1 MTTSAPAIKKYLS
14 APVRQV
20 NFPPADVEYW
30 NTADGGLVVR
40 PRFPL
45 GPYAAKLTE
54 RLDHWAVHA
63 PDRLFLAERPAGR
76 ESPGEWRTIT
86 YAQMRASARNLAQAL
101 LQRPLSAQRPI
112 AILSGND
119 IQHAVLALGAMYA
132 GIPFAPISPAYSL
145 VSSDFGKLRLIF
157 DILTPGLV
165 FVSAGAPFR
174 GALEAVL
181 PRDAELVVSG
191 DPAGLP
197 RSMYATDFSAL
208 ETTAANQAVDL
219 AHAAVGPDTIAKFL
233 FTSGST
239 GTPKGVINT
248 QRMLCSNQQMIRTM
262 LPFVVDEPPVLCDW
276 LPWNHTFAGNHDFG
290 LVLYNGGSYYIDD
303 GRPVSGAIQATIRNL
318 DDVQPNI
325 FLNVPRGFEMVL
337 PFLRERRDFR
347 DRFFRRLRLM
357 YYAGA
362 GLSQPVWDELQELAV
377 ESCGERILMYAGLG
391 STETGPA
398 AMFPYWEEDRA
409 GHVGLPAPG
418 VELKL
423 VKAGE
428 KTEARLRS
436 PSVTPGYWRQPELT
450 RAAFDEDGFYCLGD
464 ALAFADPADPG
475 KGFIFDGRIAEDF
488 KLATGTWVSV
498 GPLRAKFLAHC
509 APYLRDIVFAGHD
522 GDYVAAL
529 LFPNVEA
536 CRALVA
542 GGSDAEVVRHER
554 VRARFTRLLRELA
567 EAGTGSSNRVLRALL
582 MEEPPSIDRHEVTDK
597 GSFNQRAVLTH
608 RAALVREL
616 YLAEPSARTIVI

>member
-1 MTTSAPAIKKYLS
+1 MTSAPTTHKHLS

-20 NFPPADVEYW
+20 GFPPSDVDCW
-30 NTADGGLVVR
+30 NSSDGALVVR
-40 PRFPL
+40 PKHAL
-45 GPYAAKLTE
+45 GPYPDKLTE
-54 RLDHWAVHA
+54 RLDHWAAHA
-63 PDRLFLAERPAGR
+63 PDRVFLAERSKSTQPDHG
-76 ESPGEWRTIT
+76 SEWRTLT
-86 YAQMRASARNLAQAL
+86 YAQMRARARNVAEAL
-101 LQRPLSAQRPI
+101 LHRPLSAERPI

-119 IQHAVLALGAMYA
+119 LEHAALGLGAMYA

-145 VSSDFGKLRLIF
+145 VSSDFGKLHLIF

-165 FVSAGAPFR
+165 FVSEGAPFR
-174 GALEAVL
+174 KAIEKVL
-181 PRDAELVVSG
+181 PPDAELVISG
-191 DPAGLP
+191 DLGGL
-197 RSMYATDFSAL
+197 RATPFSTL
-208 ETTAANQAVDL
+208 ENCAATEAVDR

-248 QRMLCSNQQMIRTM
+248 QRMLCSNQEIVRTM
-262 LPFVVDEPPVLCDW
+262 LPFVADDPPVLCDW

-290 LVLYNGGSYYIDD
+290 LVLYNGGSYYIDE
-303 GRPVSGAIQATIRNL
+303 GRPVAGAIEATIRNL

-337 PFLRERRDFR
+337 PYLRERREFR
-347 DRFFRRLRLM
+347 DRFFRKLRLM

-362 GLSQPVWDELQELAV
+362 GLSQPVWDELRELAV
-377 ESCGERILMYAGLG
+377 ESCGERIVMLTGLG

-398 AMFPYWEEDRA
+398 ALFPYWEEDRA

-436 PSVTPGYWRQPELT
+436 PSVTPGYWRQPDLT
-450 RAAFDEDGFYCLGD
+450 RAVFDEEGFYCLGD
-464 ALAFADPADPG
+464 ALQFVDSNDPG
-475 KGFIFDGRIAEDF
+475 KGFVFDGRIAEDF

-498 GPLRAKFLAHC
+498 GPMRAKFLAHC

-529 LFPNVEA
+529 IFPNVEA
-536 CRALVA
+536 CRALLP
-542 GGSDAEVVRHER
+542 GGSDAEIVRSER
-554 VRARFTRLLRELA
+554 VRARFTKLLQELA
-567 EAGTGSSNRVLRALL
+567 KTSTGSSSRVVRAML
-582 MEEPPSIDRHEVTDK
+582 MEEPPSIDKHEVTDK
-597 GSFNQRAVLTH
+597 GSFNQGAVLRN
-608 RAALVREL
+608 RAALVKEL
-616 YLAEPSARTIVI
+616 YTPEPSPRTIVI

>member
-1 MTTSAPAIKKYLS
+1 MTSAPVHKRYLS
-14 APVRQV
+14 APVRRV
-20 NFPPADVEYW
+20 DFPPADVETW
-30 NTADGGLVVR
+30 NTSDGGLVVR
-40 PRFPL
+40 PKHPL
-45 GPYAAKLTE
+45 GPYPDKLTE
-54 RLDHWAVHA
+54 RLDHWAAHA
-63 PDRLFLAERPAGR
+63 ADRVFLAERDPNGA
-76 ESPGEWRTIT
+76 WRTAT
-86 YAQMRASARNLAQAL
+86 YAQMRASARSVAQAL
-101 LQRPLSAQRPI
+101 LERPLSAERPI

-119 IQHAVLALGAMYA
+119 IEHAALGLGAMYA

-174 GALEAVL
+174 KAIEKVL
-181 PRDAELVVSG
+181 PSDAELVISG
-191 DPAGLP
+191 DPGGQRATSFSVLEK
-197 RSMYATDFSAL
+197 RAATD
-208 ETTAANQAVDL
+208 AVDR

-248 QRMLCSNQQMIRTM
+248 QRMLCSNQEIVRTM
-262 LPFVVDEPPVLCDW
+262 LPFVVDDPPVLCDW

-303 GRPVSGAIQATIRNL
+303 GRPVGGAIEATIRNL
-318 DDVQPNI
+318 DEVQPNI

-337 PFLRERRDFR
+337 PFLREHREFR
-347 DRFFRRLRLM
+347 DRFFQKLRLM

-377 ESCGERILMYAGLG
+377 ESCGERILMYTGLG

-423 VKAGE
+423 VKAGQ
-428 KTEARLRS
+428 KTEARLRG
-436 PSVTPGYWRQPELT
+436 PSITPGYWRQPELT
-450 RAAFDEDGFYCLGD
+450 RAVFDAEGFYCLGD
-464 ALAFADPADPG
+464 ALQFVDPSDAG

-509 APYLRDIVFAGHD
+509 APYLRDVVFAGHD

-529 LFPNVEA
+529 IFPNLEA
-536 CRALVA
+536 CRALVV
-542 GGSDAEVVRHER
+542 GGSDQEVVASER
-554 VRARFTRLLRELA
+554 VRARFTKLLKELA
-567 EAGTGSSNRVLRALL
+567 ASSTGSSNRVMRAML
-582 MEEPPSIDRHEVTDK
+582 MEEPPSIDKHEVTDK
-597 GSFNQRAVLTH
+597 GSFNQGAVLRN
-608 RAALVREL
+608 RAPLVREL
-616 YLAEPSARTIVI
+616 YSPEPSAQVIVI

>member
-1 MTTSAPAIKKYLS
+1 MTSAPVTKRYLS

-20 NFPPADVEYW
+20 GFPPAGVESSYR
-30 NTADGGLVVR
+30 ADGSLVVR
-40 PRFPL
+40 PLHPL
-45 GPYAAKLTE
+45 GPYPDKLTE
-54 RLDHWAVHA
+54 RLDHWAAHA
-63 PDRLFLAERPAGR
+63 PDRVFLAERDRSGA
-76 ESPGEWRTIT
+76 WRTAT
-86 YAQMRASARNLAQAL
+86 YAQMRASARNVAQAL
-101 LQRPLSAQRPI
+101 LDRPLSAERPI

-119 IQHAVLALGAMYA
+119 LEHAALGLGAMYA

-145 VSSDFGKLRLIF
+145 VSTDFGKLRLIF
-157 DILTPGLV
+157 EILTPGLV

-174 GALEAVL
+174 KAIEAML
-181 PRDAELVVSG
+181 PPNAELVISG

-197 RSMYATDFSAL
+197 ATPFSTL
-208 ETTAANQAVDL
+208 ETTTATSAVDR
-219 AHAAVGPDTIAKFL
+219 AHAAVTPDTIAKFL

-248 QRMLCSNQQMIRTM
+248 QRMLCSNQEIVRTM
-262 LPFVVDEPPVLCDW
+262 LPFVADDPPVLCDW

-303 GRPVSGAIQATIRNL
+303 GRPVAGAIDATIRNL

-325 FLNVPRGFEMVL
+325 YLNVPRGFEMVL
-337 PFLRERRDFR
+337 PFLRDRPDFR
-347 DRFFRRLRLM
+347 DRFFRKLRLM

-377 ESCGERILMYAGLG
+377 ESCGERILMFTGLG

-423 VKAGE
+423 VKAGQ

-436 PSVTPGYWRQPELT
+436 PSITPGYWRQPDLT
-450 RAAFDEDGFYCLGD
+450 RAVFDEEGFYCLGD
-464 ALAFADPADPG
+464 ALLFVDPTDPG

-498 GPLRAKFLAHC
+498 GPMRSKFLSHC

-522 GDYVAAL
+522 GDYVTAL
-529 LFPNVEA
+529 IFPNVEA
-536 CRALVA
+536 CRTLSPQLP
-542 GGSDAEVVRHER
+542 SDASDADVARSEQVRSKFR
-554 VRARFTRLLRELA
+554 KLLQELSKIS
-567 EAGTGSSNRVLRALL
+567 TGSSNRVARALL
-582 MEEPPSIDRHEVTDK
+582 MEEPPSIDKHEVTDK
-597 GSFNQRAVLTH
+597 GSFNQRAVLH
-608 RAALVREL
+608 NRAELVDEL
-616 YLAEPSARTIVI
+616 YAPQPSQRTIVIDKS

>member
-1 MTTSAPAIKKYLS
+1 MTSAPITKRYLS

-20 NFPPADVEYW
+20 RFPPADVEC
-30 NTADGGLVVR
+30 TTRPDGSLVVR
-40 PRFPL
+40 PLHPL
-45 GPYAAKLTE
+45 GPYPDKLTE
-54 RLDHWAVHA
+54 RLDHWAMHA
-63 PDRLFLAERPAGR
+63 PDRIFLAERDR
-76 ESPGEWRTIT
+76 DGEWRTAT
-86 YAQMRASARNLAQAL
+86 YAQIRASARSVAQAL
-101 LQRPLSAQRPI
+101 LGRPLSADRPI

-119 IQHAVLALGAMYA
+119 IEHAALALGSMYA
-132 GIPFAPISPAYSL
+132 GIPFAAISPAYSL

-165 FVSAGAPFR
+165 FVSVGAPFR
-174 GALEAVL
+174 RALHALL
-181 PRDAELVVSG
+181 PPDAELVISG
-191 DPAGLP
+191 DPGEFQK
-197 RSMYATDFSAL
+197 ATPFLAL
-208 ETTAANQAVDL
+208 ESTTATSAVDQ
-219 AHAAVGPDTIAKFL
+219 AHANVGLDTIAKFL

-248 QRMLCSNQQMIRTM
+248 QRMLCSNQEIVRTM
-262 LPFVVDEPPVLCDW
+262 LPFVADDPPVLCDW

-303 GRPVSGAIQATIRNL
+303 GRPVANGIHATIRNL
-318 DDVQPNI
+318 DDVQPTI

-337 PFLRERRDFR
+337 PFLRERREFR
-347 DRFFRRLRLM
+347 DRFFHRLRLM

-362 GLSQPVWDELQELAV
+362 GLSQPVWDELQDLAV
-377 ESCGERILMYAGLG
+377 ESCGERILMYTGLG

-398 AMFPYWEEDRA
+398 ALFPYWEEDRA

-436 PSVTPGYWRQPELT
+436 PSITPGYWREAELT
-450 RAAFDEDGFYCLGD
+450 SAAFDQEGFYCLGD
-464 ALAFADPADPG
+464 ALKFVDPDDPG

-498 GPLRAKFLAHC
+498 GPLRAKFLAAC

-522 GDYVAAL
+522 GPYVAAL
-529 LFPNVEA
+529 IFPNVEA
-536 CRALVA
+536 CRALCPEVPT
-542 GGSDAEVVRHER
+542 GGSDADVVRDER
-554 VRARFTRLLRELA
+554 VRA
-567 EAGTGSSNRVLRALL
+567 
-582 MEEPPSIDRHEVTDK
+582 K
-597 GSFNQRAVLTH
+597 
-608 RAALVREL
+608 
-616 YLAEPSARTIVI
+616 

>member
-1 MTTSAPAIKKYLS
+1 MISAPANKRYLS

-20 NFPPADVEYW
+20 RFPPSDVECS
-30 NTADGGLVVR
+30 NRPDGSLVVR
-40 PRFPL
+40 PLHPL
-45 GPYAAKLTE
+45 GPYPDKLTE
-54 RLDHWAVHA
+54 RLDHWAAHT
-63 PDRLFLAERPAGR
+63 PDRVFLAERDRNGA
-76 ESPGEWRTIT
+76 WRTAT
-86 YAQMRASARNLAQAL
+86 YAQMRASARNVAQSL
-101 LQRPLSAQRPI
+101 LDRPLSADRPI

-119 IQHAVLALGAMYA
+119 IEHAALGLGAMYA

-145 VSSDFGKLRLIF
+145 VSSDFGKLRMIF

-174 GALEAVL
+174 KALEAML
-181 PRDAELVVSG
+181 PPDAELVISG
-191 DPAGLP
+191 DPAGLH
-197 RSMYATDFSAL
+197 ATPFSVL
-208 ETTAANQAVDL
+208 ETTAAGSAVDK
-219 AHAAVGPDTIAKFL
+219 AHAVVGPDTIAKFL

-248 QRMLCSNQQMIRTM
+248 QRMLCSNQEIVRTM
-262 LPFVVDEPPVLCDW
+262 LPFVVDDPPILCDW

-303 GRPVSGAIQATIRNL
+303 GRPVAGAIDATIRNL
-318 DDVQPNI
+318 DDVQPTI

-337 PFLRERRDFR
+337 PFLRERREFR
-347 DRFFRRLRLM
+347 DRFFKKLRLM

-377 ESCGERILMYAGLG
+377 ESCGERILMYTGLG

-423 VKAGE
+423 VKAGQ
-428 KTEARLRS
+428 KTEARLRG
-436 PSVTPGYWRQPELT
+436 PSITPGYWRQPDLT
-450 RAAFDEDGFYCLGD
+450 RAVFDDEGFYCLGD
-464 ALAFADPADPG
+464 ALLAVDPKDPG

-522 GDYVAAL
+522 GPYVAAL
-529 LFPNVEA
+529 VFPNVEA
-536 CRALVA
+536 CRALCPELPINASDPDVA
-542 GGSDAEVVRHER
+542 SNER
-554 VRARFTRLLRELA
+554 VRTKFRQLLQELA
-567 EAGTGSSNRVLRALL
+567 KTGTGSASRVIRAML
-582 MEEPPSIDRHEVTDK
+582 MEQPPSIDKHEVTDK
-597 GSFNQRAVLTH
+597 GSFNQRAVLGN
-608 RAALVREL
+608 RAALVDEL
-616 YLAEPSARTIVI
+616 YAPEPSDRTIVI

>member
-1 MTTSAPAIKKYLS
+1 MISAPTNKRYLS
-14 APVRQV
+14 APVREV
-20 NFPPADVEYW
+20 RFPPADIECS
-30 NTADGGLVVR
+30 NGSGGSLVVR
-40 PRFPL
+40 PKFPL
-45 GPYAAKLTE
+45 GPYPDKLTE
-54 RLDHWAVHA
+54 RLDHWASET
-63 PDRLFLAERPAGR
+63 PDRVFLAERGR
-76 ESPGEWRTIT
+76 HGEWRTAT
-86 YAQMRASARNLAQAL
+86 YAQMRESARNVAQAL
-101 LQRPLSAQRPI
+101 LSRPLSSERPI

-119 IQHAVLALGAMYA
+119 LEHAVLGLAAMYA

-157 DILTPGLV
+157 NILTPGLV

-174 GALEAVL
+174 RALEAVM
-181 PRDAELVVSG
+181 PPDAELVING
-191 DPAGLP
+191 DPGGLP
-197 RSMYATDFSAL
+197 ATTFSMLEANGATS
-208 ETTAANQAVDL
+208 AVDR

-248 QRMLCSNQQMIRTM
+248 QRMLCSNQEIVRTM
-262 LPFVVDEPPVLCDW
+262 LPFVVDDPPILCDW

-290 LVLYNGGSYYIDD
+290 LVLYNGGSYYIDE
-303 GRPVSGAIQATIRNL
+303 GRPAASGIDATIRNL
-318 DDVQPNI
+318 EDVQPNI

-377 ESCGERILMYAGLG
+377 EACGERILMYTGLG

-428 KTEARLRS
+428 KMEARLRG
-436 PSVTPGYWRQPELT
+436 PSITPGYWRQPELT
-450 RAAFDEDGFYCLGD
+450 RAVFDDEGFYCLGD
-464 ALAFADPADPG
+464 ALLFVDSSDPA

-529 LFPNVEA
+529 VFPNVEA
-536 CRALVA
+536 CRTLVA
-542 GGSDAEVVRHER
+542 GGSDAEVVRSER
-554 VRARFTRLLRELA
+554 VRAKFIQLLQELA
-567 EAGTGSSNRVLRALL
+567 QTGTGSSNRVGRALL
-582 MEEPPSIDRHEVTDK
+582 MEEPPSIDKHEVTDK
-597 GSFNQRAVLTH
+597 GSFNQRAVLSN
-608 RAALVREL
+608 RAALVEEL
-616 YLAEPSARTIVI
+616 YAPQPSARVIVIEK

>member
-1 MTTSAPAIKKYLS
+1 MTSAPTRKSHLS
-14 APVRQV
+14 APVRPV
-20 NFPPADVEYW
+20 GFPPADVESW
-30 NTADGGLVVR
+30 NTSDGGLVVR
-40 PRFPL
+40 PKHPL
-45 GPYAAKLTE
+45 GPYPGKLTE
-54 RLDHWAVHA
+54 RLDHWATHA
-63 PDRLFLAERPAGR
+63 PDRVFLAERDKK
-76 ESPGEWRTIT
+76 GEWRKAT
-86 YAQMRASARNLAQAL
+86 YAQMRASARNVAEAL
-101 LQRPLSAQRPI
+101 LQRSLSVDRPI

-119 IQHAVLALGAMYA
+119 MEHATLALAAMYA

-174 GALEAVL
+174 NAIEKVL
-181 PRDAELVVSG
+181 PHDAELVISG
-191 DPAGLP
+191 DPGTLRGTP
-197 RSMYATDFSAL
+197 FSML
-208 ETTAANQAVDL
+208 ESRAATAAVDG
-219 AHAAVGPDTIAKFL
+219 AYAAVGPDTIAKFL

-248 QRMLCSNQQMIRTM
+248 QRMLCSNQEIVRTM
-262 LPFVVDEPPVLCDW
+262 LPFVADDPPVLCDW

-290 LVLYNGGSYYIDD
+290 LVLYNGGSYYIDE
-303 GRPVSGAIQATIRNL
+303 GRPVAGAIEATIRNL

-337 PFLRERRDFR
+337 PYLRERREFR
-347 DRFFRRLRLM
+347 HRFFQKLRLM

-362 GLSQPVWDELQELAV
+362 GLSQPVWDELRDLAV
-377 ESCGERILMYAGLG
+377 ESCGERIVMLTGLG

-398 AMFPYWEEDRA
+398 ALFPYWEEDRA

-423 VKAGE
+423 VKAGQ
-428 KTEARLRS
+428 KIEARLKS

-450 RAAFDEDGFYCLGD
+450 RATFDADGFYCLGD
-464 ALAFADPADPG
+464 ALQFVDPADPG

-522 GDYVAAL
+522 GEFVAAL
-529 LFPNVEA
+529 IFPNVEA
-536 CRALVA
+536 CRVLVT
-542 GGSDAEVVRHER
+542 GGSDAEVIRSER
-554 VRARFTRLLRELA
+554 IHSKFTKLLQELA
-567 EAGTGSSNRVLRALL
+567 KTSTGSSNRVMRALL
-582 MEEPPSIDRHEVTDK
+582 MEEPPSIDKHEVTDK
-597 GSFNQRAVLTH
+597 GSFNQAAVLRN
-608 RAALVREL
+608 RADLVKEL
-616 YLAEPSARTIVI
+616 YAPQPSARTIVI

>member
-1 MTTSAPAIKKYLS
+1 MTYLS

-20 NFPPADVEYW
+20 RFPPAAVETW
-30 NTADGGLVVR
+30 HTSDGGLVVR
-40 PRFPL
+40 PKHPL
-45 GPYAAKLTE
+45 GAYPDKLTE
-54 RLDHWAVHA
+54 RLDHWAAHA
-63 PDRLFLAERPAGR
+63 PDRVFLGERGR
-76 ESPGEWRTIT
+76 GGDWRTAT
-86 YAQMRASARNLAQAL
+86 YAQIRASARNIAQAL
-101 LQRPLSAQRPI
+101 LHRPLSVDRPI

-119 IQHAVLALGAMYA
+119 IQHATLGLGAMYA

-157 DILTPGLV
+157 EILTPGLV
-165 FVSAGAPFR
+165 FISAGAPFR
-174 GALEAVL
+174 KAVEAVL
-181 PRDAELVVSG
+181 QPDAELVIGG
-191 DPAGLP
+191 DPAGL
-197 RSMYATDFSAL
+197 SATPFSAL
-208 ETTAANQAVDL
+208 ETTPATSAVDR

-248 QRMLCSNQQMIRTM
+248 QRMLCSNQEIVRTM

-303 GRPVSGAIQATIRNL
+303 GRPVAGAIDATIRNL
-318 DDVQPNI
+318 NDVQPSI
-325 FLNVPRGFEMVL
+325 YLNVPRGFEMVL
-337 PFLRERRDFR
+337 PFLRERREFR
-347 DRFFRRLRLM
+347 DRFFEKLRLM

-377 ESCGERILMYAGLG
+377 ESCGQRILMFTGLG

-398 AMFPYWEEDRA
+398 ALFPYWEEDRA

-423 VKAGE
+423 VPAGE
-428 KTEARLRS
+428 KTEARLRG
-436 PSVTPGYWRQPELT
+436 PSITPGYWRQPELT
-450 RAAFDEDGFYCLGD
+450 RAAFDDEGFYCLGD
-464 ALAFADPADPG
+464 ALQFVDPCDPG

-509 APYLRDIVFAGHD
+509 APYLRDIVFAGRD

-529 LFPNVEA
+529 IFPNVEA
-536 CRALVA
+536 CRALA
-542 GGSDAEVVRHER
+542 PGGSDREVVRHER
-554 VRARFTRLLRELA
+554 VRAKFTKLLQELA
-567 EAGTGSSNRVLRALL
+567 QAGTGSSNRVVRALL
-582 MEEPPSIDRHEVTDK
+582 MEDPPSIDAHEVTDK
-597 GSFNQRAVLTH
+597 GSFNQRAVLSN
-608 RAALVREL
+608 RAALVEEL
-616 YLAEPSARTIVI
+616 YAPQPSERTIVVTEPRPSLTEPRP

>member
-1 MTTSAPAIKKYLS
+1 MTSAPIPKRYLA

-20 NFPPADVEYW
+20 RFPPADVECS
-30 NTADGGLVVR
+30 TRPDGSLVLR
-40 PRFPL
+40 PLHPL
-45 GPYAAKLTE
+45 GPYPDKLTE
-54 RLDHWAVHA
+54 RLDHWAAHT
-63 PDRLFLAERPAGR
+63 PDRVFLAERDRNGQ
-76 ESPGEWRTIT
+76 WRTAT
-86 YAQMRASARNLAQAL
+86 YAQMRASARNVAQAL
-101 LQRPLSAQRPI
+101 LDRPLSAERPI

-119 IQHAVLALGAMYA
+119 IEHAALGLGAMYA
-132 GIPFAPISPAYSL
+132 GVPFAPISPAYSL

-165 FVSAGAPFR
+165 FASAGAPFR
-174 GALEAVL
+174 KALHAML
-181 PRDAELVVSG
+181 PPDAELVISG
-191 DPAGLP
+191 DPAGLH
-197 RSMYATDFSAL
+197 ATPFSVL
-208 ETTAANQAVDL
+208 ETTGATAAVDR

-248 QRMLCSNQQMIRTM
+248 QRMLCSNQEIVRTM
-262 LPFVVDEPPVLCDW
+262 LPFVVDDPPVLCDW

-303 GRPVSGAIQATIRNL
+303 GRPVAGAIDATIRNL

-325 FLNVPRGFEMVL
+325 YLNVPRGFEMIL
-337 PFLRERRDFR
+337 PFLRERREFR
-347 DRFFRRLRLM
+347 DRFFQKLRLM

-377 ESCGERILMYAGLG
+377 ESCGERILMFTGLG
-391 STETGPA
+391 STETGPS

-423 VKAGE
+423 VKAGQ

-436 PSVTPGYWRQPELT
+436 PSITPGYWRQPELT
-450 RAAFDEDGFYCLGD
+450 RAVFDEEGFYCLGD
-464 ALAFADPADPG
+464 ALLFVDPSDPG

-498 GPLRAKFLAHC
+498 GPMRAKFLGHC

-522 GDYVAAL
+522 GDYVTAL
-529 LFPNVEA
+529 IFPNVEA
-536 CRALVA
+536 CRALLP
-542 GGSDAEVVRHER
+542 GGSDAEIIRSQR
-554 VRARFTRLLRELA
+554 VRAKFTKLLQELA
-567 EAGTGSSNRVLRALL
+567 KTATGSSNRVVRAML
-582 MEEPPSIDRHEVTDK
+582 MEEPPSIDKHEVTDK
-597 GSFNQRAVLTH
+597 GSFNQRAVLSN
-608 RAALVREL
+608 RAALVEEL
-616 YLAEPSARTIVI
+616 YAPEPSARTIVI

>member
-1 MTTSAPAIKKYLS
+1 MTSAPTTKRYLS

-20 NFPPADVEYW
+20 RFPPADVES
-30 NTADGGLVVR
+30 TIRPDGSVLVR
-40 PRFPL
+40 PKHPL
-45 GPYAAKLTE
+45 GPYPDKLTE
-54 RLDHWAVHA
+54 RLDHWARLA
-63 PDRLFLAERPAGR
+63 PDRVFLAERDR
-76 ESPGEWRTIT
+76 NGEWRSVS
-86 YAQMRASARNLAQAL
+86 YAQMRASARNVAEAL
-101 LQRPLSAQRPI
+101 LDRPLSKERPI

-119 IQHAVLALGAMYA
+119 IEHATLALGAMYA

-157 DILTPGLV
+157 HILTPGLV

-174 GALEAVL
+174 KAIEAVL

-191 DPAGLP
+191 EPGLLRATP
-197 RSMYATDFSAL
+197 FSMLENRAAT
-208 ETTAANQAVDL
+208 EAVDR

-239 GTPKGVINT
+239 GSPKGVINT
-248 QRMLCSNQQMIRTM
+248 QRMLCSNQEMVRTM
-262 LPFVVDEPPVLCDW
+262 LPFVMEDPPVLCDW

-303 GRPVSGAIQATIRNL
+303 GRPAAGAIEATVRNL
-318 DDVQPNI
+318 KEVQPTI
-325 FLNVPRGFEMVL
+325 FLNVPRGFEMIL
-337 PFLRERRDFR
+337 PFLRDSREFR
-347 DRFFRRLRLM
+347 DRFFEKLRMM

-377 ESCGERILMYAGLG
+377 ESCGERILMYTGLG
-391 STETGPA
+391 STETGPS

-423 VKAGE
+423 VKAGQ

-436 PSVTPGYWRQPELT
+436 PSITPGYWRQPDLT
-450 RAAFDEDGFYCLGD
+450 RAVFDEEGFYCLGD
-464 ALAFADPADPG
+464 ALAAVDPNDPG

-498 GPLRAKFLAHC
+498 GPMRAKFLGSC

-522 GDYVAAL
+522 GPYVAAL
-529 LFPNVEA
+529 IFPNVEA
-536 CRALVA
+536 CRKLCPELPANA
-542 GGSDAEVVRHER
+542 PEAEVARNAR
-554 VRARFTRLLRELA
+554 VRAKFIKLLQELA
-567 EAGTGSSNRVLRALL
+567 QTSTGSASRVVRAML
-582 MEEPPSIDRHEVTDK
+582 MEEPPSLDAQEVTDK
-597 GSFNQRAVLTH
+597 GSFNQRAVLRN
-608 RAALVREL
+608 RAALVEEL
-616 YLAEPSARTIVI
+616 

>member
-1 MTTSAPAIKKYLS
+1 MISAPANKRYLS

-20 NFPPADVEYW
+20 RFPPSDVDCS
-30 NTADGGLVVR
+30 TRPDGSLLVR
-40 PRFPL
+40 PLHPL
-45 GPYAAKLTE
+45 GPYPDKLTE
-54 RLDHWAVHA
+54 RLDHWAAHT
-63 PDRLFLAERPAGR
+63 PDRVFLAERDRNGA
-76 ESPGEWRTIT
+76 WRTAT
-86 YAQMRASARNLAQAL
+86 YAQMRASARNVAQAL
-101 LQRPLSAQRPI
+101 LDRPLSADRPI

-119 IQHAVLALGAMYA
+119 IERAVPRSASARCTP

-145 VSSDFGKLRLIF
+145 VSSDFGKLRMIF

-165 FVSAGAPFR
+165 FVSAGGPFR
-174 GALEAVL
+174 KALEAML
-181 PRDAELVVSG
+181 PPDAELVISG
-191 DPAGLP
+191 DPAGLH
-197 RSMYATDFSAL
+197 ATPFSVL
-208 ETTAANQAVDL
+208 ETTAGGSAVDK
-219 AHAAVGPDTIAKFL
+219 AHATIGPDTIAKFL

-248 QRMLCSNQQMIRTM
+248 QRMLCSNQEIVRTM
-262 LPFVVDEPPVLCDW
+262 LPFVVDDPPVLCDW

-303 GRPVSGAIQATIRNL
+303 GRPVAGAIDATIRNL
-318 DDVQPNI
+318 DDVQPTI

-337 PFLRERRDFR
+337 PFLRERREFR
-347 DRFFRRLRLM
+347 DRFFKKLRLM

-377 ESCGERILMYAGLG
+377 ESCGERILMYTGLG

-423 VKAGE
+423 VKAGQ
-428 KTEARLRS
+428 KTEARLRG
-436 PSVTPGYWRQPELT
+436 PSITPGYWRQPDLT
-450 RAAFDEDGFYCLGD
+450 RAVFDEEGFYCLGD
-464 ALAFADPADPG
+464 ALLFVDPNDPG

-522 GDYVAAL
+522 GPYVAAL
-529 LFPNVEA
+529 IFPNVET
-536 CRALVA
+536 CRALCPELPVNAADADVA
-542 GGSDAEVVRHER
+542 RNEQVQAKFRELLQVNSPRPSTGSASRVVR
-554 VRARFTRLLRELA
+554 AM
-567 EAGTGSSNRVLRALL
+567 L
-582 MEEPPSIDRHEVTDK
+582 MEQPPSIDKHEVTDK
-597 GSFNQRAVLTH
+597 GSFNQRAVLGN
-608 RAALVREL
+608 RAALVDEL
-616 YLAEPSARTIVI
+616 YAPEPSARTIVI

>member
-1 MTTSAPAIKKYLS
+1 MTSAPAGKKYLS
-14 APVRQV
+14 APVRRV
-20 NFPPADVEYW
+20 AFPPADVETW
-30 NTADGGLVVR
+30 RTSDAGLVVR
-40 PRFPL
+40 PKLQL
-45 GPYAAKLTE
+45 GPYPEKLTE
-54 RLDHWAVHA
+54 RLDHWAAHA
-63 PDRLFLAERPAGR
+63 PDRVFLGERTPT
-76 ESPGEWRTIT
+76 GEWRTAT
-86 YAQMRASARNLAQAL
+86 YAQMRASARNVAQAL
-101 LQRPLSAQRPI
+101 LHRPLSADRPI

-119 IQHAVLALGAMYA
+119 IEHAALGLGAMYA

-165 FVSAGAPFR
+165 FVSDGAPFR
-174 GALEAVL
+174 KAIEKVL
-181 PRDAELVVSG
+181 PPDAELVVSG
-191 DPAGLP
+191 DPAGL
-197 RSMYATDFSAL
+197 RSTLFSVL
-208 ETTAANQAVDL
+208 ETTPATSAVDR
-219 AHAAVGPDTIAKFL
+219 AHAAVSPDTIAKFL

-248 QRMLCSNQQMIRTM
+248 QRMLCSNQEIVRTM
-262 LPFVVDEPPVLCDW
+262 LPFVVDDPPILCDW

-303 GRPVSGAIQATIRNL
+303 GRPVSGAIEKTIRNL
-318 DDVQPNI
+318 DDVQPTI

-337 PFLRERRDFR
+337 PFLRERREFR
-347 DRFFRRLRLM
+347 DRFFKKLRLM

-377 ESCGERILMYAGLG
+377 ESCGERILMYTGLG

-423 VKAGE
+423 VKAGQ
-428 KTEARLRS
+428 KTEARLRG
-436 PSVTPGYWRQPELT
+436 PSITPGYWRQPELT
-450 RAAFDEDGFYCLGD
+450 RDVFDGEGFYCLGD
-464 ALAFADPADPG
+464 ALLFVDPADPG

-498 GPLRAKFLAHC
+498 GPMRARFLSHC

-522 GDYVAAL
+522 GPYVAAL
-529 LFPNVEA
+529 IFPNLEA
-536 CRALVA
+536 CRALVP
-542 GGSDAEVVRHER
+542 GGSDADIACSER
-554 VRARFTRLLRELA
+554 VRAKFHHLLQELA
-567 EAGTGSSNRVLRALL
+567 ATSTGSSNRVPRAML

-597 GSFNQRAVLTH
+597 GSFNQRAVLTN
-608 RAALVREL
+608 RAALVEEL
-616 YLAEPSARTIVI
+616 YAAEPSARVIII

>member
-1 MTTSAPAIKKYLS
+1 
-14 APVRQV
+14 VR
-20 NFPPADVEYW
+20 FPPADVE
-30 NTADGGLVVR
+30 TSRRPDGSLVVR
-40 PRFPL
+40 PLHPL
-45 GPYAAKLTE
+45 GPYPDKLTE
-54 RLDHWAVHA
+54 RLDHWAAAA
-63 PDRLFLAERPAGR
+63 PERVFLAERKRNGA
-76 ESPGEWRTIT
+76 WRTAN
-86 YAQMRASARNLAQAL
+86 YSQMRARARSVAQAL
-101 LQRPLSAQRPI
+101 LNRPLSADRPI

-119 IQHAVLALGAMYA
+119 IEHAILGLGAMYA

-174 GALEAVL
+174 RALEALL
-181 PRDAELVVSG
+181 PPDAELVISG
-191 DPAGLP
+191 DPAGFQK
-197 RSMYATDFSAL
+197 ATSFSVL
-208 ETTAANQAVDL
+208 ESTTATSAVDQ
-219 AHAAVGPDTIAKFL
+219 AHANVGPDTIAKFL

-248 QRMLCSNQQMIRTM
+248 QRMLCSNQQMVRTM
-262 LPFVVDEPPVLCDW
+262 LPFVVEDPPVLCDW

-303 GRPVSGAIQATIRNL
+303 GRPVAGAIDATIRNL

-325 FLNVPRGFEMVL
+325 YLNVPRGFEMVL
-337 PFLRERRDFR
+337 PFLRERREFR
-347 DRFFRRLRLM
+347 DRFYRRLRLM

-377 ESCGERILMYAGLG
+377 ESCGERILMFTGLG

-398 AMFPYWEEDRA
+398 ALFPYWEENRA

-423 VKAGE
+423 AKAGQ
-428 KTEARLRS
+428 KMEARLRS
-436 PSVTPGYWRQPELT
+436 PSITPGYWRQPELT
-450 RAAFDEDGFYCLGD
+450 RAVFDEEGFYCLGD
-464 ALAFADPADPG
+464 ALLFVDPGDPG

-498 GPLRAKFLAHC
+498 GPMRARFLGHC

-529 LFPNVEA
+529 IFPNVEA
-536 CRALVA
+536 CRALA
-542 GGSDAEVVRHER
+542 PGGSGLEVVRSEQ
-554 VRARFTRLLRELA
+554 VRAKFTRLLQELA
-567 EAGTGSSNRVLRALL
+567 ETSSGSSNRVVRAML
-582 MEEPPSIDRHEVTDK
+582 MEEPPSIDQHEVTDK
-597 GSFNQRAVLTH
+597 GSFNQRAVLSS
-608 RAALVREL
+608 RAALVEEL
-616 YLAEPSARTIVI
+616 YLSDPSARTIVI

>member
-1 MTTSAPAIKKYLS
+1 MTSAPVSKKYLS
-14 APVRQV
+14 APVRRV
-20 NFPPADVEYW
+20 DFPPADVETW
-30 NTADGGLVVR
+30 NTPDGGLVVR
-40 PRFPL
+40 PKHPL
-45 GPYAAKLTE
+45 GTYPDKLTE

-63 PDRLFLAERPAGR
+63 PDRVFLAERDANGA
-76 ESPGEWRTIT
+76 WRTAT
-86 YAQMRASARNLAQAL
+86 YAQVRASARNVAQAL
-101 LQRPLSAQRPI
+101 LERPLSAERPI

-119 IQHAVLALGAMYA
+119 LEHAALGLGAMYA

-174 GALEAVL
+174 KAIEAVM
-181 PRDAELVVSG
+181 PRDAELVISG
-191 DPAGLP
+191 DPGRLRATSF
-197 RSMYATDFSAL
+197 SMLENRAATD
-208 ETTAANQAVDL
+208 AVDR

-248 QRMLCSNQQMIRTM
+248 QRMLCSNQEIVRTM
-262 LPFVVDEPPVLCDW
+262 LPFVVDDPPVLCDW

-303 GRPVSGAIQATIRNL
+303 GRPVGGAIEATIRNL
-318 DDVQPNI
+318 DEVQPNI

-337 PFLRERRDFR
+337 PFLRERREFR
-347 DRFFRRLRLM
+347 DRFFQKLRLM

-377 ESCGERILMYAGLG
+377 ESCGERILMYTGLG
-391 STETGPA
+391 STETGPSA
-398 AMFPYWEEDRA
+398 LFPYWEEDRA

-423 VKAGE
+423 VKAGQ
-428 KTEARLRS
+428 KTEARLRG
-436 PSVTPGYWRQPELT
+436 PSITPGYWRQPELT
-450 RAAFDEDGFYCLGD
+450 RAVFDADGFYCLGD
-464 ALAFADPADPG
+464 ALQFVDPSDAG

-509 APYLRDIVFAGHD
+509 APYLRDVVFAGHD

-529 LFPNVEA
+529 IFPNLEA
-536 CRALVA
+536 CRALVV
-542 GGSDAEVVRHER
+542 GGSDAEVVASER
-554 VRARFTRLLRELA
+554 VRARFTKLLKELA
-567 EAGTGSSNRVLRALL
+567 ASSTGSSNRVMRAML
-582 MEEPPSIDRHEVTDK
+582 MEEPPSIDKHEVTDK
-597 GSFNQRAVLTH
+597 GSFNQGAVLRN
-608 RAALVREL
+608 RAALVGEL
-616 YLAEPSARTIVI
+616 YAPEPSPSVIVI

>member
-1 MTTSAPAIKKYLS
+1 MTSAPSTQKHLL
-14 APVRQV
+14 APVRPV
-20 NFPPADVEYW
+20 GFPPAEVECW
-30 NTADGGLVVR
+30 NSADGALVVR
-40 PRFPL
+40 PKHPL
-45 GPYAAKLTE
+45 GPYPDKLTE
-54 RLDHWAVHA
+54 RLDHWAVQA
-63 PDRLFLAERPAGR
+63 PDRVFLAQRGDT
-76 ESPGEWRTIT
+76 GEWRTVT
-86 YAQMRASARNLAQAL
+86 YSQMRARARNVAEAL
-101 LQRPLSAQRPI
+101 LHRPLSAERPI

-119 IQHAVLALGAMYA
+119 LEHATLGLGAMYA

-165 FVSAGAPFR
+165 FVSEGAPFR
-174 GALEAVL
+174 KAIEKVL
-181 PRDAELVVSG
+181 PRDAELVISG
-191 DPAGLP
+191 DPGGLRATP
-197 RSMYATDFSAL
+197 FSMLENRAATD
-208 ETTAANQAVDL
+208 AVDR
-219 AHAAVGPDTIAKFL
+219 AHSAVGPDTIAKFL

-248 QRMLCSNQQMIRTM
+248 QRMLCSNQEMVRTM
-262 LPFVVDEPPVLCDW
+262 LPFVVDDPPVLCDW

-303 GRPVSGAIQATIRNL
+303 GRPVAGAIEATIRNL

-337 PFLRERRDFR
+337 PYLRERREFR
-347 DRFFRRLRLM
+347 DRFFQKLRLM

-362 GLSQPVWDELQELAV
+362 GLSQPVWDELRELAV
-377 ESCGERILMYAGLG
+377 ESCGERIVMLTGLG

-398 AMFPYWEEDRA
+398 ALFPYWEEDRA

-436 PSVTPGYWRQPELT
+436 PSITPGYWRQPELT
-450 RAAFDEDGFYCLGD
+450 RAVFDAEGFYCLGD
-464 ALAFADPADPG
+464 ALQFVDRNDPG

-522 GDYVAAL
+522 GPYVAAL
-529 LFPNVEA
+529 IFPNVEA
-536 CRALVA
+536 CRALVP
-542 GGSDAEVVRHER
+542 GGSDSEVVRSER
-554 VRARFTRLLRELA
+554 VRSKFIKFLQELA
-567 EAGTGSSNRVLRALL
+567 KTGTGSSNRVVRVIL
-582 MEEPPSIDRHEVTDK
+582 MEEPPSIDKHEVTDK
-597 GSFNQRAVLTH
+597 GSFNQGAVLRN
-608 RAALVREL
+608 RAELVEEL
-616 YLAEPSARTIVI
+616 YAPEPSPRTIVI